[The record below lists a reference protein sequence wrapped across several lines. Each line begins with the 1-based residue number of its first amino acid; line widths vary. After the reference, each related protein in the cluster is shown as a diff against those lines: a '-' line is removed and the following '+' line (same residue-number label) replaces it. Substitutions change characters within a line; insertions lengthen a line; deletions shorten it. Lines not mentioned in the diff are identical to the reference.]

1 MRPGAVFDI
10 VREYDSAQIAPS
22 PDAGT
27 IPPMSKQ
34 NPPPNPTDP
43 SDPSADLGF
52 PPGRLEMGMAA
63 GGDVRWIAVDLSGP
77 VGEVRK
83 RLDLSPVAS
92 AALGRA
98 LAAASMLVRLTE
110 KTPVR
115 VVLEIKGD
123 GPIRQ
128 VVAEAGADGS
138 LRGTVGNPRVSVP
151 DLASSKLAVGEA
163 VGDGVLRVW
172 RDFERGRPYY
182 SQVELVSGEIAL
194 DVAHYLEQ
202 SQQIRS
208 AVLLGVLARKD
219 GIAAAGGLIG
229 EVLPGADEESVAR
242 LESNIAAA
250 GGVSRILEEGSLEGV
265 KGLLMAGLDPVLHE
279 ERELRYHCRCDR
291 ERLLRLLGNL
301 AEEEDEPL
309 HEEGRPVRIR
319 CEFCGRSY
327 SFDPSEIGS
336 SAVS

>member
-1 MRPGAVFDI
+1 M
-10 VREYDSAQIAPS
+10 SAPISGDAR
-22 PDAGT
+22 PDA
-27 IPPMSKQ
+27 
-34 NPPPNPTDP
+34 TD
-43 SDPSADLGF
+43 DPDPDDLDL

-63 GGDVRWIAVDLSGP
+63 RGDVRWIAVDLSGP
-77 VGEVRK
+77 VQEARA

-92 AALGRA
+92 AALGRG
-98 LAAASMLVRLTE
+98 LAAAAMLLRLTE

-115 VVLEIKGD
+115 VILEIKGD

-138 LRGTVGNPRVSVP
+138 LRGSVGNPRVAVP

-163 VGDGVLRVW
+163 VGEGVLRIW
-172 RDFERGRPYY
+172 RDYERGRPYY

-202 SQQIRS
+202 SQQVRS
-208 AVLLGVLARKD
+208 AVLLGVLARRD
-219 GIAAAGGLIG
+219 GVAAAGGLIG

-242 LESNIAAA
+242 LESNIAAS
-250 GGVSRILEEGSLEGV
+250 GGVSRVVEQASLDGV
-265 KGLLMAGLDPVLHE
+265 KELLLAGLEPVLHE

-291 ERLLRLLGNL
+291 ERLRRLLGTL

-327 SFDPSEIGS
+327 SFDPSEIGP
-336 SAVS
+336 SASVS